1 MRGYDCS
8 YTAREKLKHF
18 VSKEALNVEGLGKKV
33 VDQFWDLR
41 IIQEPSDIFNLDY
54 EKIESLDGWGALS
67 ITNLKKIDN

>member
-1 MRGYDCS
+1 MQLEDVCEAHCS

-33 VDQFWDLR
+33 IDQFWDLR

-54 EKIESLDGWGALS
+54 EKIESLMVGDLYLVP
-67 ITNLKKIDN
+67 T